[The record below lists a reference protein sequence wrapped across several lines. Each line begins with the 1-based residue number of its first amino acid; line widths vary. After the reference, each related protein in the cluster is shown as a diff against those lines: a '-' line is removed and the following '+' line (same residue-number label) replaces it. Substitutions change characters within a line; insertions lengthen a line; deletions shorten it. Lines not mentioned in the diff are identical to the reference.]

1 MPGPGPEALTALPGA
16 DLQAGVQGGLQ
27 AGVQPGGQ
35 AAPLVRVRFRLQ
47 WPGFALEVDQCLPGR
62 GVTAFFGPSGSGKTT
77 LLRCI
82 AGLETA
88 GAGWLE
94 FQGEVW
100 QDSARRHFVP
110 THRRPLGYVFQEAS
124 LFPHLSVRGNI
135 DYGRRRAARREGPSW
150 PAGLSGL
157 SWMRLLGGLRASG
170 SGCPAHLPGGPWA
183 SGSGCSSQAAAL
195 PGETSHGPVTG
206 AGAGSGAGPV
216 SSTEVVTPD
225 GPFSGT
231 NSHEAARH
239 PPENESLYREFH
251 ADPGPL
257 DVARVIDLLGI
268 GALLDR
274 MPDRLSGGERQ
285 RVAIAR
291 ALAAQPRLLL
301 MDEPLAALDP
311 QRKAEILPYLERL
324 HDELAIPVFYV
335 SHSPEEVARLADHI
349 LVFDAGHIRAAG
361 PAAEILARLDL
372 PLARDSE
379 ASSFLDG
386 RVLAWDADYDLMR
399 VQVPGACL
407 WVPGNRRP
415 VGARVRVRIQARD
428 VSLSPDEPLASS
440 ILNVFPAHILE
451 FGASEGPRLLVK
463 LGLEGGTG
471 VAAASEEQKE
481 ALVVGEDAMAREAD
495 AGSGGEPGFM
505 PRNCIPTLLARIT
518 RQSRDR
524 LGLSLGQRVHA
535 QVKAV
540 ALME

>member
-1 MPGPGPEALTALPGA
+1 MPGPGPEALTAPTCA
-16 DLQAGVQGGLQ
+16 NLQAGVQGGLQ
-27 AGVQPGGQ
+27 AVIQPGVQT
-35 AAPLVRVRFRLQ
+35 APLVRVRFRLQ

-82 AGLETA
+82 AGLETS

-135 DYGRRRAARREGPSW
+135 DYGRLRAARREGPAW
-150 PAGLSGL
+150 PGGLSGL
-157 SWMRLLGGLRASG
+157 SWMRLPGWPRASG
-170 SGCPAHLPGGPWA
+170 SGCSAHLLGGPWA

-195 PGETSHGPVTG
+195 PCEASHGSVTG
-206 AGAGSGAGPV
+206 AGAGAGAGPV
-216 SSTEVVTPD
+216 SSPEVVTPV
-225 GPFSGT
+225 GPISG
-231 NSHEAARH
+231 
-239 PPENESLYREFH
+239 

-257 DVARVIDLLGI
+257 DVARIIDLLGI

-349 LVFDAGHIRAAG
+349 LVFDAGRIRAAG

-386 RVLAWDADYDLMR
+386 QVLAWDADYDLMR

-407 WVPGNRRP
+407 WVPGKRRP

-428 VSLSPDEPLASS
+428 VSLSPAEPLASS
-440 ILNVFPAHILE
+440 ILNVFPARILE

-463 LGLEGGTG
+463 LGLEEPGGTDT
-471 VAAASEEQKE
+471 ASW
-481 ALVVGEDAMAREAD
+481 
-495 AGSGGEPGFM
+495 
-505 PRNCIPTLLARIT
+505 PTLLARIT

-524 LGLSLGQRVHA
+524 LGLTLWQRVHA

>member
-1 MPGPGPEALTALPGA
+1 MPGPGPKAPTAPPGA
-16 DLQAGVQGGLQ
+16 RVHAGVQARVQARVQAGV
-27 AGVQPGGQ
+27 Q
-35 AAPLVRVRFRLQ
+35 AAPLVRVRFRLR

-82 AGLETA
+82 AGLETS

-100 QDSARRHFVP
+100 QDSSRRHFVP

-135 DYGRRRAARREGPSW
+135 DYGRRRAGRREGP
-150 PAGLSGL
+150 AGLRGL
-157 SWMRLLGGLRASG
+157 I
-170 SGCPAHLPGGPWA
+170 
-183 SGSGCSSQAAAL
+183 SS
-195 PGETSHGPVTG
+195 PPEI
-206 AGAGSGAGPV
+206 
-216 SSTEVVTPD
+216 VTPV
-225 GPFSGT
+225 GPFSG
-231 NSHEAARH
+231 AA
-239 PPENESLYREFH
+239 
-251 ADPGPL
+251 PGPL

-451 FGASEGPRLLVK
+451 FGASEGARLLVK
-463 LGLEGGTG
+463 LGLEGPGGTDTP
-471 VAAASEEQKE
+471 S
-481 ALVVGEDAMAREAD
+481 R
-495 AGSGGEPGFM
+495 
-505 PRNCIPTLLARIT
+505 PTLLARIT

-524 LGLSLGQRVHA
+524 LGLTLGQRVHA

>member
-1 MPGPGPEALTALPGA
+1 MPGPGPETLTAPPGA
-16 DLQAGVQGGLQ
+16 NLQP
-27 AGVQPGGQ
+27 GVQPGAQ

-82 AGLETA
+82 AGLEA
-88 GAGWLE
+88 QGQGRLE

-124 LFPHLSVRGNI
+124 LFPHLSVRDNI
-135 DYGRRRAARREGPSW
+135 EYGRRRAERRHW
-150 PAGLSGL
+150 PD
-157 SWMRLLGGLRASG
+157 WPGGLRW
-170 SGCPAHLPGGPWA
+170 PAWLSWARWPGMDGP
-183 SGSGCSSQAAAL
+183 
-195 PGETSHGPVTG
+195 TG
-206 AGAGSGAGPV
+206 ASRGRFAASAIRQGGFGSSSGPGPSPVSAVDTSLTRSSGTEAGPLV
-216 SSTEVVTPD
+216 M
-225 GPFSGT
+225 
-231 NSHEAARH
+231 ARI
-239 PPENESLYREFH
+239 
-251 ADPGPL
+251 
-257 DVARVIDLLGI
+257 IDLLGI
-268 GALLDR
+268 APLLDR

-291 ALAAQPRLLL
+291 ALAARPRLLL

-349 LVFDAGHIRAAG
+349 LVFAAGRIRAAG
-361 PAAEILARLDL
+361 SAPEILARLDL

-399 VQVPGACL
+399 VQVPGARL
-407 WVPGNRRP
+407 WVPGGARP

-428 VSLSPDEPLASS
+428 VSIAVNEPGASS
-440 ILNVFPAHILE
+440 ILNVFPVRILE

-463 LGLEGGTG
+463 LGLEDTRGMNGAMGG
-471 VAAASEEQKE
+471 VAEAAARVE
-481 ALVVGEDAMAREAD
+481 GDAEGVEGSAMGADAREEG
-495 AGSGGEPGFM
+495 AGMGAGLTR
-505 PRNCIPTLLARIT
+505 RNRLPTLLARIT

-524 LGLSLGQRVHA
+524 LGLTLGQRVYA

>member
-1 MPGPGPEALTALPGA
+1 MPGPGTEALTARPGA
-16 DLQAGVQGGLQ
+16 NLQPGVQAGH
-27 AGVQPGGQ
+27 A
-35 AAPLVRVRFRLQ
+35 VRVRFRLQ
-47 WPGFALEVDQCLPGR
+47 WPGFSLEVDQSLPGR

-82 AGLETA
+82 AGLEMP
-88 GAGWLE
+88 GEGWLE
-94 FQGEVW
+94 FKGEVW
-100 QDSARRHFVP
+100 QDSTRRRFVP

-135 DYGRRRAARREGPSW
+135 DYGRRRATRREGRAW
-150 PAGLSGL
+150 PGNLSGL
-157 SWMRLLGGLRASG
+157 KWMRL
-170 SGCPAHLPGGPWA
+170 PGVPWV

-195 PGETSHGPVTG
+195 PGEASNGPVTG
-206 AGAGSGAGPV
+206 AVAGAGPV
-216 SSTEVVTPD
+216 SSPEVVTPA
-225 GPFSGT
+225 GPFSG
-231 NSHEAARH
+231 AA
-239 PPENESLYREFH
+239 
-251 ADPGPL
+251 PGPL

-349 LVFDAGHIRAAG
+349 LVFDAGRIRAAG

-386 RVLAWDADYDLMR
+386 QVLAWDADYDLMR

-428 VSLSPDEPLASS
+428 VSLSPEEPLASS
-440 ILNVFPAHILE
+440 ILNVFPARILE

-463 LGLEGGTG
+463 LGLKEPGGTDT
-471 VAAASEEQKE
+471 ASW
-481 ALVVGEDAMAREAD
+481 
-495 AGSGGEPGFM
+495 
-505 PRNCIPTLLARIT
+505 PTLLARIT

-524 LGLSLGQRVHA
+524 LGLTLGQRVHA

>member
-1 MPGPGPEALTALPGA
+1 MAVASPLPTHDRPGA
-16 DLQAGVQGGLQ
+16 HPQAGPVVL
-27 AGVQPGGQ
+27 
-35 AAPLVRVRFRLQ
+35 VRFRLT
-47 WPGFALEVDQCLPGR
+47 WPGFALEVEQCLPGR

-88 GAGWLE
+88 GEGWLD

-100 QDSARRHFVP
+100 QDSTRRRFVP

-124 LFPHLSVRGNI
+124 LFPHVSVRGNI
-135 DYGRRRAARREGPSW
+135 EYGHQRARRRDWLAW
-150 PAGLSGL
+150 P
-157 SWMRLLGGLRASG
+157 W
-170 SGCPAHLPGGPWA
+170 HLPGPLPRGEP
-183 SGSGCSSQAAAL
+183 SDPAAGL
-195 PGETSHGPVTG
+195 G
-206 AGAGSGAGPV
+206 AI
-216 SSTEVVTPD
+216 
-225 GPFSGT
+225 
-231 NSHEAARH
+231 
-239 PPENESLYREFH
+239 
-251 ADPGPL
+251 
-257 DVARVIDLLGI
+257 IDLLGI

-349 LVFDAGHIRAAG
+349 LVFEQGRIRAAG
-361 PAAEILARLDL
+361 PAPEILARLDL

-399 VQVPGACL
+399 VQVPGAHL
-407 WVPGNRRP
+407 WVPGASRP

-428 VSLSPDEPLASS
+428 VSLSPGEPAPSS
-440 ILNVFPAHILE
+440 ILNVFPARILE
-451 FGASEGPRLLVK
+451 FGVSEGPRLLVK
-463 LGLEGGTG
+463 LGLEDHG
-471 VAAASEEQKE
+471 
-481 ALVVGEDAMAREAD
+481 R
-495 AGSGGEPGFM
+495 AGNLDGP
-505 PRNCIPTLLARIT
+505 NLLARIT

-524 LGLSLGQRVHA
+524 LGLTLGQRVHA

>member
-1 MPGPGPEALTALPGA
+1 MPGPGPEALTARPGA
-16 DLQAGVQGGLQ
+16 NLQPGVQAGP
-27 AGVQPGGQ
+27 A
-35 AAPLVRVRFRLQ
+35 VRVCFRLQ
-47 WPGFALEVDQCLPGR
+47 WPGFALEVDQSLPGR

-82 AGLETA
+82 AGLETP
-88 GAGWLE
+88 GEGWLE
-94 FQGEVW
+94 FKGEVW
-100 QDSARRHFVP
+100 QDSTQRRFVP

-124 LFPHLSVRGNI
+124 LFPHLSVSGNI
-135 DYGRRRAARREGPSW
+135 DYGRRRAARREGSVW
-150 PAGLSGL
+150 PGGLSGL
-157 SWMRLLGGLRASG
+157 NWMR
-170 SGCPAHLPGGPWA
+170 LPGGPRA

-195 PGETSHGPVTG
+195 PCEASHGSVTG
-206 AGAGSGAGPV
+206 AGAGPV
-216 SSTEVVTPD
+216 SSPEVVTPG
-225 GPFSGT
+225 GPISG
-231 NSHEAARH
+231 
-239 PPENESLYREFH
+239 

-257 DVARVIDLLGI
+257 DVARIIDLLGI

-349 LVFDAGHIRAAG
+349 LVFDAGRIRAAG

-428 VSLSPDEPLASS
+428 VSLSPAEPLASS
-440 ILNVFPAHILE
+440 ILNVFPARILE
-451 FGASEGPRLLVK
+451 FGASEGARLLVK
-463 LGLEGGTG
+463 LGLEEPGGTDT
-471 VAAASEEQKE
+471 ASW
-481 ALVVGEDAMAREAD
+481 
-495 AGSGGEPGFM
+495 
-505 PRNCIPTLLARIT
+505 PTLLARIT

-524 LGLSLGQRVHA
+524 LGLTLGQRVHA

>member
-1 MPGPGPEALTALPGA
+1 MPGPGPDALPARPGA
-16 DLQAGVQGGLQ
+16 DLQAGVQPGVE
-27 AGVQPGGQ
+27 AGVQ

-47 WPGFALEVDQCLPGR
+47 WPGFVLEVDQSLPGR

-82 AGLETA
+82 AGLETS

-100 QDSARRHFVP
+100 QDSSRRHFVP

-135 DYGRRRAARREGPSW
+135 DYGRRRAGRREGPAW
-150 PAGLSGL
+150 PGGLSGL
-157 SWMRLLGGLRASG
+157 SWMRL
-170 SGCPAHLPGGPWA
+170 PGGPRA
-183 SGSGCSSQAAAL
+183 SSSGCSSQAAAR
-195 PGETSHGPVTG
+195 PGAASHGPVT
-206 AGAGSGAGPV
+206 GAGPV
-216 SSTEVVTPD
+216 SSTEVGSPA
-225 GPFSGT
+225 GPFSG
-231 NSHEAARH
+231 AA
-239 PPENESLYREFH
+239 
-251 ADPGPL
+251 PGPL

-349 LVFDAGHIRAAG
+349 LVFDAGRIRAAG

-399 VQVPGACL
+399 VQVPGTCL